1 MSLKDNTS
9 PLNNLHILLA
19 EDNEVNIY
27 VAKRFL
33 EKWGATV
40 DTARNG
46 REVLDIFNKDRH
58 QLILM
63 DMHMPILT
71 GAEATKRL
79 RDQGCTVPIIA
90 LTASII
96 PDDQKNLK
104 ETGVTDVIIKP
115 FEPVAFLDTLKRCVE
130 MFSSNK
136 LAS

>member
-71 GAEATKRL
+71 GAEATKR
-79 RDQGCTVPIIA
+79 
-90 LTASII
+90 
-96 PDDQKNLK
+96 
-104 ETGVTDVIIKP
+104 
-115 FEPVAFLDTLKRCVE
+115 
-130 MFSSNK
+130 
-136 LAS
+136 